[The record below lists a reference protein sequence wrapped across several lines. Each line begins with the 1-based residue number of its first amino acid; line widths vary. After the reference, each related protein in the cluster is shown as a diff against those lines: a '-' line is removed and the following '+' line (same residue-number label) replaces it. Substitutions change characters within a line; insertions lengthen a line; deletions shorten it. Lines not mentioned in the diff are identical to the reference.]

1 MKKTLSTDFPID
13 QKVVCPDPK
22 SFVSPIDKY
31 LTGRVGV
38 VIEITPPKVE
48 GDLTMGMRIPNR
60 VHVRWLKKGNRGKE
74 KTMWLNPRD
83 LAFHEPEQG
92 QD

>member
-1 MKKTLSTDFPID
+1 MKKTLSTDFTID
-13 QKVVCPDPK
+13 QKVVCADPK
-22 SFVSPIDKY
+22 CFVSPIDKY

-38 VIEITPPKVE
+38 VIGITPPKAE
-48 GDLTMGMRIPNR
+48 GDLTMGARTPNR

-74 KTMWLNPRD
+74 KTMWFHPRY
-83 LAFHEPEQG
+83 LAFHEPEQE